1 MAGILNNYD
10 LNNEINGAQMNL
22 TMTSLEKIKIL
33 RTLKSNAGSHSPS
46 RAEMLEAFGGD
57 PIKVDACFLS
67 NPYATELVK
76 ERFLRAFNQ
85 SSLSELIEAYPPGQK
100 LLLEW
105 MAALENI
112 DKQNSIVCNGA
123 VQAIEWLM
131 GELEYEKV
139 LLPFPTF
146 STYYEALPPNKN
158 IIKYNLNEKN
168 GFRLEIYPLI
178 EKCKNESVDLLIL
191 INPNNPTGSVLTADE
206 IEELA
211 VSLPKTKIIIDES
224 FIHFSKKYDSWR
236 NWRRYATN
244 RYPQMFFLK
253 SLSKDYGIAGFRI
266 GYLESSGAELQSLK
280 RRYGTWNINNFAA
293 LCLREI
299 AKPDFISEY
308 EKARLRYQNDMIL
321 FTSALNKIPQI
332 KTYPTDANF
341 VLVNLPGCKDG
352 FEIVARMLAE
362 YGVYVRTME
371 DKLGLDHTFLRIAG
385 RTAAENEKIIAA
397 LIACT
402 A

>member
-1 MAGILNNYD
+1 MKTN
-10 LNNEINGAQMNL
+10 
-22 TMTSLEKIKIL
+22 MTSSEKVEIL
-33 RTLKSNAGSHSPS
+33 RNLKSNAGSHSPS
-46 RAEMLEAFGGD
+46 RAEMLKAFGGD
-57 PIKVDACFLS
+57 PVEVDACFLS

-76 ERFLRAFNQ
+76 ERFVRAYEQ
-85 SSLSELIEAYPPGQK
+85 TSISELIEAYPPGQK

-105 MAALENI
+105 MAKVENI
-112 DKQNSIVCNGA
+112 DIKNSIVCNGA

-146 STYYEALPPNKN
+146 STYYEALPNKKN
-158 IIKYNLNEKN
+158 IVRYYLNEKN
-168 GFRLEIYPLI
+168 GFKLEIQPLI
-178 EKCKNESVDLLIL
+178 EKCKVESVDLLIL
-191 INPNNPTGSVLTADE
+191 INPNNPTGSVLTTDE
-206 IEELA
+206 IEQI
-211 VSLPKTKIIIDES
+211 VTSLPDMKIIVDES
-224 FIHFSKKYDSWR
+224 FIHFSKNYDGWR
-236 NWRRYATN
+236 DWRRYATN
-244 RYPQMFFLK
+244 KYPQMFFLK

-266 GYLESSGAELQSLK
+266 GYLESSGLELQSLK
-280 RRYGTWNINNFAA
+280 SRYGTWNINNFAA

-308 EKARLRYQNDMIL
+308 EMARLKYLNDMAL
-321 FTSALNKIPQI
+321 FASALSKIPKI

-341 VLVNLPGCKDG
+341 VLVNIPGCKDG

-362 YGVYVRTME
+362 HGVYVRTME

-385 RTAAENEKIIAA
+385 RTSAENEKIINA
-397 LIACT
+397 LVACT